1 MGRVNVHDGF
11 WVLLAALWC
20 VDGDNLLPLFL
31 TAALVHE
38 AGHAVVLYLAGGRL
52 RQLTLTA
59 CGAVMQAALP
69 CGRFACAAVS
79 LAGPAAGFALTIAAR
94 ACGGWRL
101 AGASAAQPVQ
111 SAPPPSARRRHG
123 ARVSLGWR
131 ISARSG
137 CPCCA
142 QWCDAA
148 ALRTALSAERWRVL
162 GAAHRHGNM
171 YFSTSYEKMQRNM
184 CILTGFCAAF
194 CIVFSENGGFA
205 WHSLA
210 YRRIML

>member
-1 MGRVNVHDGF
+1 MGRVNVRDGF

-20 VDGDNLLPLFL
+20 VDEDNLLPLFL

-38 AGHAVVLYLAGGRL
+38 AGHAAVLYLAGGHL

-59 CGAVMQAALP
+59 CGAVMQAVLP

-101 AGASAAQPVQ
+101 AGASALLSLFNLLPL
-111 SAPPPSARRRHG
+111 PPLDG
-123 ARVSLGWR
+123 GM
-131 ISARSG
+131 
-137 CPCCA
+137 
-142 QWCDAA
+142 
-148 ALRTALSAERWRVL
+148 ALAML

-194 CIVFSENGGFA
+194 CIVFPQNGGFA

-210 YRRIML
+210 YGRIML

>member
-1 MGRVNVHDGF
+1 MGRVNVRDGF

-101 AGASAAQPVQ
+101 AGASALL
-111 SAPPPSARRRHG
+111 
-123 ARVSLGWR
+123 SLFN
-131 ISARSG
+131 
-137 CPCCA
+137 
-142 QWCDAA
+142 
-148 ALRTALSAERWRVL
+148 LL
-162 GAAHRHGNM
+162 
-171 YFSTSYEKMQRNM
+171 
-184 CILTGFCAAF
+184 
-194 CIVFSENGGFA
+194 
-205 WHSLA
+205 
-210 YRRIML
+210 

>member
-1 MGRVNVHDGF
+1 MGRVNVRDGF

-79 LAGPAAGFALTIAAR
+79 LAGPAAGFALTIDQDNSSRSADFSHGWSRSALAPCQRAPEPAAERQAAR
-94 ACGGWRL
+94 ARRKQM
-101 AGASAAQPVQ
+101 SAF
-111 SAPPPSARRRHG
+111 
-123 ARVSLGWR
+123 VS
-131 ISARSG
+131 
-137 CPCCA
+137 
-142 QWCDAA
+142 
-148 ALRTALSAERWRVL
+148 
-162 GAAHRHGNM
+162 
-171 YFSTSYEKMQRNM
+171 
-184 CILTGFCAAF
+184 
-194 CIVFSENGGFA
+194 
-205 WHSLA
+205 
-210 YRRIML
+210 